1 MYRTTASTL
10 RRVVQDDIGILHL
23 ATPGPMGLTALWI
36 AAKTGLPLV
45 GSCHMDLATYT
56 SVFSGSRRLGALM
69 AQYLRW
75 IYGRCAQTLVPSETT
90 RTHLIASGVRGDRV
104 ALWPRGVDTDHFTPE
119 RRSWRLRERWRVSGR
134 EVVLLYVGRLSREKG
149 LDKLPELLY
158 RLRTLKVP
166 HQMVITGDG
175 PYRKTLEAEILDAVF
190 TGMLNRTD
198 VADVFASADVFIFPS
213 LTDTAGN
220 VVLEA
225 QASAVPVVVSTIG
238 GPQEHMRAN
247 ATGLVC
253 DTADPKSWAAAV
265 ACLARVGTLLA
276 DMARAAREFAVT
288 RSWSQALA
296 PVYQMYR
303 DVRGTAPDTKT
314 VHHAA

>member
-1 MYRTTASTL
+1 
-10 RRVVQDDIGILHL
+10 
-23 ATPGPMGLTALWI
+23 
-36 AAKTGLPLV
+36 
-45 GSCHMDLATYT
+45 
-56 SVFSGSRRLGALM
+56 M
-69 AQYLRW
+69 AHYLRW

-166 HQMVITGDG
+166 HQMVIAGDG
-175 PYRKTLEAEILDAVF
+175 PYRKTLEAEIPDAVF

-238 GPQEHMRAN
+238 GPQEHMCKRDRAGLRHGRPERLGRCRRVSCSRRDI
-247 ATGLVC
+247 TGRHG
-253 DTADPKSWAAAV
+253 PRG
-265 ACLARVGTLLA
+265 ARVRGHA
-276 DMARAAREFAVT
+276 
-288 RSWSQALA
+288 SWSQALA